1 MYPTQRKNKILRQRS
16 NPSKST
22 TPRTGA
28 RISAIGGPVP
38 RYPQY
43 DERSGIARLKAG
55 DGDGDG
61 DGLAMCLDIRMHET
75 DVGSRRAKRTTL
87 GAAMH

>member
-1 MYPTQRKNKILRQRS
+1 M
-16 NPSKST
+16 
-22 TPRTGA
+22 
-28 RISAIGGPVP
+28 P